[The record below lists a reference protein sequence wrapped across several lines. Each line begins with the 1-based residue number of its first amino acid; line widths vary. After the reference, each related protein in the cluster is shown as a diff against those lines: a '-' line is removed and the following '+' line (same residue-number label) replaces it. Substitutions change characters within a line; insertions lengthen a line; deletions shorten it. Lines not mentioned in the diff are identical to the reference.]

1 MNRASYA
8 LMGAAGV
15 TVLAVA
21 PSQGQ
26 AQDAAAELI
35 DGKANPVGTAQ
46 LNQLEQGVQIV
57 VAVSGLPA
65 GKHALH
71 IHETGECEPPFES
84 AGGHFNPT
92 GAEHGWDNPAGPHA
106 GDLPNIY
113 VGEGAVQVEYITDR
127 VTLEDGDTSLF
138 DDDGSALVIHEGQDD
153 YLSEPAGDAGNRLAC
168 GVIEKSG

>member
-8 LMGAAGV
+8 LMGAVGV

-21 PSQGQ
+21 PSQGR

-127 VTLEDGDTSLF
+127 VTLEDGETSLF
-138 DDDGSALVIHEGQDD
+138 DDDGSAIVIHEGQDD

>member
-1 MNRASYA
+1 MSRACYA
-8 LMGAAGV
+8 LLSAIGV
-15 TVLAVA
+15 TALVA
-21 PSQGQ
+21 APLQAQ
-26 AQDAAAELI
+26 AQDAVAELV
-35 DGKANPVGTAQ
+35 DGKTNPVGTAQ
-46 LNQLEQGVQIV
+46 LNQLGQGVQIV

-92 GAEHGWDNPAGPHA
+92 GAEHGWDNPQGPHA

-113 VGEGAVQVEYITDR
+113 VGEGAVEIEYITDR

-138 DDDGSALVIHEGQDD
+138 DDDGSAIVIHEGQDD
-153 YLSEPAGDAGNRLAC
+153 YVSEPAGDAGNRLAC
-168 GVIEKSG
+168 GVIEKSD

>member
-1 MNRASYA
+1 MKRACHLLVSA
-8 LMGAAGV
+8 VGFAAFATV
-15 TVLAVA
+15 TLEV
-21 PSQGQ
+21 Q
-26 AQDAAAELI
+26 AQDAVAELI
-35 DGKANPVGTAQ
+35 DGKANPIGTAQ
-46 LNQLEQGVQIV
+46 LNQLAQGVQIV
-57 VAVSGLPA
+57 VAISGLPA

-127 VTLEDGDTSLF
+127 VTLEDGETSLF
-138 DDDGSALVIHEGQDD
+138 DDDGSAIVIHEGQDD
-153 YLSEPAGDAGNRLAC
+153 YVSEPAGDAGNRLAC
-168 GVIEKSG
+168 GVIERSG

>member
-1 MNRASYA
+1 MNRACQVLLSAVGFTA
-8 LMGAAGV
+8 LATASPEV
-15 TVLAVA
+15 R
-21 PSQGQ
+21 
-26 AQDAAAELI
+26 AQDAVAELI

-92 GAEHGWDNPAGPHA
+92 GAEHGWDNPQGPHA

-113 VGEGAVQVEYITDR
+113 IGEGAVQVEYITDR
-127 VTLEDGDTSLF
+127 VTLEDGETSLL
-138 DDDGSALVIHEGQDD
+138 DDDGAAIVIHEGQDD
-153 YLSEPAGDAGNRLAC
+153 YVSEPAGDAGMRLAC
-168 GVIEKSG
+168 GVIEQSG

>member
-1 MNRASYA
+1 MNRARYA
-8 LMGAAGV
+8 LMSAAAM
-15 TVLAVA
+15 TALIAT
-21 PSQGQ
+21 PLQGH
-26 AQDAAAELI
+26 AQDAVAELI

-46 LNQLEQGVQIV
+46 LNQLEEGVQIV

-92 GAEHGWDNPAGPHA
+92 DAEHGFDSPSGPHA

-113 VGEGAVQVEYITDR
+113 AGEGALQVEYITDR
-127 VTLEDGDTSLF
+127 VSLEDGDTALF
-138 DDDGSALVIHEGQDD
+138 DDDGSAIVIHEGQDD
-153 YLSEPAGDAGNRLAC
+153 YVSEPAGDAGNRLAC